1 MKKIYHFTQK
11 HYSYQIARD
20 GEIITEKDKLN
31 KNLEMC
37 ANPFMDEKW
46 KRSVKQSAPH
56 LMFSYD
62 LLGSYV
68 WFSENPNGVA
78 TATGN
83 DVGYEFD
90 ADDIGAVRWNE
101 VMKTLTSKKQKRYLK
116 SLMDIAISDGDD
128 PREWWVTYEAVPLK
142 KSTGRSVPSQIQK
155 VA

>member
-20 GEIITEKDKLN
+20 GEIITERDKLN

-90 ADDIGAVRWNE
+90 ADDIGAVRWTE

-128 PREWWVTYEAVPLK
+128 PREWWLLI
-142 KSTGRSVPSQIQK
+142 RQFL
-155 VA
+155 